1 MSTVLAGASS
11 ATARLAPSEIP
22 GPRPWPMLGWRGH
35 LPQLLRDPAVQLR
48 HLQQTYGDIVS
59 LGPAPGAPVIVF
71 APEYNHQLLSNPGL
85 FYSFDTSD
93 SASPAQLPLGS
104 AAARLLSGV
113 AGMNGEKHT
122 QHRRM
127 LIPAFHKKRIEGLRD
142 TVVARTADHV
152 AGWAPGHR
160 LDLVQEMK
168 TLSLSIAVSALL
180 GLDPAEE
187 GRHVHHLLEEWTT
200 HGLSIP
206 VVLLQVDLPGLPYHR
221 FMTLSERLEAEFQA
235 VIARKRASGLD
246 GADAL
251 SMLLEMRDQE
261 GSHLTDSELLGHLT
275 TLFTAGHE
283 TTASTLTWLL
293 FLLTQ
298 HPDVLGD
305 LLDECDAVLH
315 GAAPTL
321 EQLPALPLLE
331 RVIKESMR
339 LMPAGLWFIRTA
351 RAPFTL
357 GPYELPAGQHI
368 VFSPAV
374 THRRPDIY
382 PDPDR
387 FRPARW
393 EQDEPSTYE
402 YLPFGGGP
410 RRCLGATF
418 ALMELKLIVPMIL
431 QRYRLAVPPDTRVD
445 RGGTVL
451 SFPKHQ
457 LPVELHAQDRQF
469 THTPVRGN
477 IHEWVIL
484 D

>member
-1 MSTVLAGASS
+1 
-11 ATARLAPSEIP
+11 
-22 GPRPWPMLGWRGH
+22 
-35 LPQLLRDPAVQLR
+35 LLRDPAVHLR
-48 HLQQTYGDIVS
+48 RLQQTYGDIVR
-59 LGPAPGAPVIVF
+59 LGPAAGAPVIVF
-71 APEYNHQLLSNPGL
+71 APEYNHQLLSNPDL

-93 SASPAQLPLGS
+93 SASPAQLPRNS
-104 AAARLLSGV
+104 AAARLMSGV

-127 LIPAFHKKRIEGLRD
+127 LMPAFHKKRIEGLRD
-142 TVVARTADHV
+142 TVVTRTEDHL
-152 AGWAPGHR
+152 AGWAPGR
-160 LDLVQEMK
+160 RIDLAKEMK
-168 TLSLSIAVSALL
+168 ALSLRIGISALL
-180 GLDPAEE
+180 GLDPEEE
-187 GRHVHHLLEEWTT
+187 GRHVHHLVEAWTM

-206 VVLLQVDLPGLPYHR
+206 VVLLQIDLPGLPYHR
-221 FMTLSERLEAEFQA
+221 FMTLSERLETELHA
-235 VIARKRASGLD
+235 VIVRKRAGGLD

-251 SMLLEMRDQE
+251 SLLLETRDQD
-261 GSHLTDSELLGHLT
+261 GGRLTDSELLGHLT
-275 TLFTAGHE
+275 TLFMAGHE
-283 TTASTLTWLL
+283 TTASTLTWLF

-298 HPDVLGD
+298 HPAILARLV
-305 LLDECDAVLH
+305 DECEGVLH

-321 EQLPALPLLE
+321 DQLPALPLLD

-339 LMPAGLWFIRTA
+339 LMPAALWFIRTA

-357 GPYELPAGQHI
+357 GPYALPAGQHI

-387 FRPARW
+387 FLPARW
-393 EQDEPSTYE
+393 ETYEPATYE

-418 ALMELKLIVPMIL
+418 AMMELKLIVPMIL
-431 QRYRLAVPPDTRVD
+431 QRYRLALPPGTRVD

-451 SFPKHQ
+451 SFPKHP
-457 LPVELHAQDRQF
+457 LMVELHPQDGHF
-469 THTPVRGN
+469 TRTLVRGN
-477 IHEWVIL
+477 IHDWVCL

>member
-11 ATARLAPSEIP
+11 ATPRHAPGVIP
-22 GPRPWPMLGWRGH
+22 GPRPWPVLGWRGH
-35 LPQLLRDPAVQLR
+35 LPGLLRDPAVQLR
-48 HLQQTYGDIVS
+48 RLQQTYGDIVR
-59 LGPAPGAPVIVF
+59 LGAAPGAPVIVF
-71 APEYNHQLLSNPGL
+71 APEHNHQLLSNPGL

-93 SASPAQLPLGS
+93 SASPAQLPRGS

-142 TVVARTADHV
+142 TVVARTEDHL
-152 AGWAPGHR
+152 AGWAPGR
-160 LDLVQEMK
+160 QLDLAQEMK
-168 TLSLSIAVSALL
+168 KLSLSIAVSALL

-187 GRHVHHLLEEWTT
+187 GRHVHHLLDEWTT

-206 VVLLQVDLPGLPYHR
+206 VVLLQMDVPGLPYHL

-235 VIARKRASGLD
+235 VIARKRATGVD

-261 GSHLTDSELLGHLT
+261 GTALTDSELLGHLT

-293 FLLTQ
+293 FLLAQ
-298 HPDVLGD
+298 HPDVLAG
-305 LLDECDAVLH
+305 LLDECAGVLH
-315 GAAPTL
+315 GAPPTL
-321 EQLPALPLLE
+321 DQLPALPLLE

-357 GPYELPAGQHI
+357 GPYALPAGQHI

-374 THRRPDIY
+374 THRRPDLY

-387 FRPARW
+387 FLPGRW
-393 EQDEPSTYE
+393 ETYEPSTYE

-418 ALMELKLIVPMIL
+418 AMMELKLIVPMIL
-431 QRYRLAVPPDTRVD
+431 QRYRLALPPGARVD

-451 SFPKHQ
+451 SFPRGP
-457 LPVELHAQDRQF
+457 LTVELHAQDRQF
-469 THTPVRGN
+469 TRTPVRGN
-477 IHEWVIL
+477 IHDWICL

>member
-11 ATARLAPSEIP
+11 ATTRLAPSEIP
-22 GPRPWPMLGWRGH
+22 GPRPWPIIGWQGH

-48 HLQQTYGDIVS
+48 SLQQTYGDIVS
-59 LGPAPGAPVIVF
+59 LGSAAGAPVIVF

-127 LIPAFHKKRIEGLRD
+127 LIPAFHRKRIEGLRD
-142 TVVARTADHV
+142 TVVARTADHL
-152 AGWAPGHR
+152 AGWAPGHP

-187 GRHVHHLLEEWTT
+187 GRHVHHLLDEWTA

-206 VVLLQVDLPGLPYHR
+206 VVLLQYDLPGLPYHR

-261 GSHLTDSELLGHLT
+261 GSRLTDSELLGHLT

-305 LLDECDAVLH
+305 LLDECDGVLH
-315 GAAPTL
+315 GAPPTL
-321 EQLPALPLLE
+321 
-331 RVIKESMR
+331 
-339 LMPAGLWFIRTA
+339 
-351 RAPFTL
+351 
-357 GPYELPAGQHI
+357 
-368 VFSPAV
+368 
-374 THRRPDIY
+374 
-382 PDPDR
+382 
-387 FRPARW
+387 
-393 EQDEPSTYE
+393 
-402 YLPFGGGP
+402 
-410 RRCLGATF
+410 
-418 ALMELKLIVPMIL
+418 
-431 QRYRLAVPPDTRVD
+431 
-445 RGGTVL
+445 
-451 SFPKHQ
+451 
-457 LPVELHAQDRQF
+457 
-469 THTPVRGN
+469 
-477 IHEWVIL
+477 
-484 D
+484 